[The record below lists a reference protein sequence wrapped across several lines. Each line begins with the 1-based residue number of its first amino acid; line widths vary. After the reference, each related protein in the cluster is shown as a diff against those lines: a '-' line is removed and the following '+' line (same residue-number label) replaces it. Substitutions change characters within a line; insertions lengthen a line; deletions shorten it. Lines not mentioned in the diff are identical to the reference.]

1 MARAPAGISLLVLL
15 YSWPGAGLHPPG
27 GETDKAFAIP
37 RQPVAAI
44 PPAAPRPPAS
54 PQAAPQAAVAAVAPP
69 PTPVA
74 KVAAP
79 RYGDIVEQAAQRY
92 GVSARLIHAVIAT
105 ESSYRSDAVSKKG
118 AVGLMQLMPATALQ
132 YGATDLRD
140 PTENIHAGTR
150 HLRELLEAFNHDVSL
165 ALAAYNAG
173 AGAVKRHGGI
183 PPYPETQNYVRAV
196 LSKAEAYR

>member
-1 MARAPAGISLLVLL
+1 M
-15 YSWPGAGLHPPG
+15 
-27 GETDKAFAIP
+27 
-37 RQPVAAI
+37 
-44 PPAAPRPPAS
+44 
-54 PQAAPQAAVAAVAPP
+54 
-69 PTPVA
+69 
-74 KVAAP
+74 
-79 RYGDIVEQAAQRY
+79 EQAAQRY

-132 YGATDLRD
+132 YGATDLHD
-140 PTENIHAGTR
+140 PAENIHAGTR

-183 PPYPETQNYVRAV
+183 PPYPETTRYVVKV
-196 LSKAEAYR
+196 LERYRDQRRQHAQRQ